1 MTPDRKKPGVAFWA
15 TVVVVV
21 GAALIVYAL
30 LPGPAVYLWKA
41 TGWQVPQPVR
51 GVVNFPIRVFKSGPD
66 WMATAYGSYLEWW
79 LSLAD

>member
-1 MTPDRKKPGVAFWA
+1 MTVPKKPGVAFWA

-21 GAALIVYAL
+21 VLTVYAL

-41 TGWQVPQPVR
+41 TGWQAPKPVSA
-51 GVVNFPIRVFKSGPD
+51 VVNLPLRIFKSGPD
-66 WMATAYGSYLEWW
+66 WMATAYSSYLNWW